1 MIPEY
6 IRPATEEEVKPIAEG
21 ADLTGSTV
29 VWAWP
34 NEKGVCDLAVLR
46 QCMEIDP
53 LHFLGSSGT
62 QRKLMFIWAM
72 CNMLKASG
80 TREIYFNVDVEG
92 GEEWIKFLAKLGAS
106 RLNAK
111 PQFRFKLAL

>member
-1 MIPEY
+1 MLPY

-21 ADLTGSTV
+21 ADLTGSTA

-46 QCMEIDP
+46 NCMEIDP
-53 LHFLGSSGT
+53 VHFFGSQST
-62 QRKLMFIWAM
+62 QRKMLFFWAA

-80 TREIYFNVDVEG
+80 TREVYFNVDAEG
-92 GEEWIKFLAKLGAS
+92 SEEYVQFLEKLGAS